1 MVYTRPHSKRIK
13 CATNQIEDAIGIL
26 ITIEELNCSAHM
38 TAEIFRVGQALNLRK
53 DLFFFAFLGFERI
66 KKC

>member
-1 MVYTRPHSKRIK
+1 MIDTRPHSKRIK
-13 CATNQIEDAIGIL
+13 RATNQIKDAVGIL
-26 ITIEELNCSAHM
+26 IAIEELNCSAYM

-66 KKC
+66 KKR

>member
-1 MVYTRPHSKRIK
+1 MVDTRPHSKRIK

-26 ITIEELNCSAHM
+26 ITVEELNCCAYM
-38 TAEIFRVGQALNLRK
+38 TAEIFRIGQALNLRK